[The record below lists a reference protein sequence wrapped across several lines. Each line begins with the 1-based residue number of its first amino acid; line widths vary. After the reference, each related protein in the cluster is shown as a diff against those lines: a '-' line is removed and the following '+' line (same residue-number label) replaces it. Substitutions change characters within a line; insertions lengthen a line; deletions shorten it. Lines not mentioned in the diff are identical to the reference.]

1 MTRALPGWLTGYRR
15 EWWRGDVAGAVIAAA
30 VIVPESVA
38 YAQLAGVPPQH
49 GFYAAPVALVAY
61 ALLGTSRLLL
71 VGSTSAAAVISAS
84 AVGAAV
90 GGGAAGS
97 FAALSAAFAMVC
109 GLLLVAAGLL
119 RLGFLANFLSDA
131 ALTGF
136 LSGMALVIVVRQ
148 APTLLGVSGGDGN
161 FFERAGHIAVH
172 PDELQPATAATAAA
186 ALAALLALQRWL
198 PRVPAAIVVLAGSI
212 AASAALGLARRGVDV
227 VGALPRGLTRPAAP
241 GVGWRDWLLLA
252 AGAGGAALV
261 VFAESYSV
269 AARCAGRRGPRVDA
283 DRELVALGV
292 TNLAAGWFRG
302 FAVSGSASRTAAVAG
317 TGARTP
323 MVSLLAAAL
332 VLLTAALC
340 TPLLGVLP
348 QAVLAAIIVVALRGF
363 LRLGRFVRYWR
374 LQRPAFAVAAAA
386 LLGVLCFDL
395 LPGLAIAVV
404 LSLVLFAGRGAR
416 PHLREEHL
424 GGDSALVLRPDRPL
438 FYGNAEP
445 VRVAVLD
452 RANAESPDV
461 VVLDLANSAGIGVA
475 VADMLLTLD
484 DDLRAGPG
492 TRLWLAGVDAAG
504 RRVLDGEG
512 ALGHTHLRAYSTL
525 EDALRSWSV
534 ARGA

>member
-1 MTRALPGWLTGYRR
+1 VTRALPGWLTGYRR
-15 EWWRGDVAGAVIAAA
+15 EWWRGDVAGAVVAAA
-30 VIVPESVA
+30 VIVPEAVA

-84 AVGAAV
+84 AVGAAA

-119 RLGFLANFLSDA
+119 RWGFLASFLSDA

-148 APTLLGVSGGDGN
+148 AATLLGVSGGDGN

-172 PDELQPATAATAAA
+172 LDELQPQTAATAAV
-186 ALAALLALQRWL
+186 ALAALLALERWL
-198 PRVPAAIVVLAGSI
+198 PRVPAAIAVLAGSI

-227 VGALPRGLTRPAAP
+227 VGALPRALTRPAAP

-261 VFAESYSV
+261 VFAESAGV
-269 AARCAGRRGPRVDA
+269 AARHASRRGPRVDA
-283 DRELVALGV
+283 NRELVALGV
-292 TNLAAGWFRG
+292 ANLAVGWFRG
-302 FAVSGSASRTAAVAG
+302 FAVSGGASRTAAVAG
-317 TGARTP
+317 AGARTP

-332 VLLTAALC
+332 VLTAGLG
-340 TPLLGVLP
+340 TPLLAELP

-363 LRLGRFVRYWR
+363 LRVGRFVRYWR

-386 LLGVLCFDL
+386 LLGVLCLDL
-395 LPGLAIAVV
+395 LAGLAVAVV

-416 PHLREEHL
+416 PNLGEEHL
-424 GGDSALVLRPDRPL
+424 GGDSALVLRPDKPL
-438 FYGNAEP
+438 FFGNAEP

-461 VVLDLANSAGIGVA
+461 VVLDLANSARIGVA